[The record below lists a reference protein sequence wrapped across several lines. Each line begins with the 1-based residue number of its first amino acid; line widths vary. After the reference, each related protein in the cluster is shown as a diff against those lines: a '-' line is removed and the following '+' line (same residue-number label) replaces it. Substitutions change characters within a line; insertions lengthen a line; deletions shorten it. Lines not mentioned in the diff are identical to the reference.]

1 MKTSQIGIQQ
11 NIMTKN
17 NTDAIDHDDKQ
28 NRKTKHIYAIGYE
41 NVVYICNNRY

>member
-17 NTDAIDHDDKQ
+17 NTDAIDHDDEQ
-28 NRKTKHIYAIGYE
+28 NRKTKHIYAWRAGTQISPDR
-41 NVVYICNNRY
+41 NI